1 MYKEEVII
9 TNMTFMYKL
18 MQFCI
23 EGCKCEIINNGKIK
37 GVSVYFGER

>member
-1 MYKEEVII
+1 MYEEEVII

-23 EGCKCEIINNGKIK
+23 EWCKCDIIMKIMVK
-37 GVSVYFGER
+37 LKR